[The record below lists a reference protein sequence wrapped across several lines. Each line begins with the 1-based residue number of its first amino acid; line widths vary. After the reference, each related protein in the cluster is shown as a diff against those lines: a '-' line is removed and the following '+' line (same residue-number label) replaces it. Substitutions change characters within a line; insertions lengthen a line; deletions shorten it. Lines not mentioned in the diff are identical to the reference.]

1 MINKIFK
8 TLLILGFLV
17 SNIVNVSAG
26 SITQQFIGKTIRSD
40 YYTDENDKIIRFDTI
55 LVSSKRIKIVDES
68 GNAIA
73 QVDFDSDISVKPR
86 IENVQTSEFVNQL
99 YTTSYVSTYDL
110 WGAQYSF
117 PGGQSHFKVTFYGT
131 YTIPMISTV
140 LVTSFGILFQPSNP
154 AQFVVAIVSTLASIT
169 YPLYQNK
176 IFNYY
181 WKRYY
186 RLNVFCPI
194 LGQAQFKVYKDATYA
209 TNKYIVGGDVT
220 AVGIGD
226 WYGGTPY
233 DFTQPAQCRDLV
245 LQYPY

>member
-1 MINKIFK
+1 M
-8 TLLILGFLV
+8 LIVGFFV
-17 SNIVNVSAG
+17 SNVVSVSAV
-26 SITQQFIGKTIRSD
+26 SINQQFIGKTIRSD
-40 YYTDENDKIIRFDTI
+40 YYTDENGKNLRYDSI
-55 LVSSKRIKIVDES
+55 LVNSKRIRIVDES
-68 GNAIA
+68 GEAIA
-73 QVDFDSDISVKPR
+73 QVDFDSDISFKPV
-86 IENVQTSEFVNQL
+86 ISSVLTSEFANQL

-131 YTIPMISTV
+131 YTIPLITTV
-140 LVTSFGILFQPSNP
+140 LITSFGILFSPSNP
-154 AQFVVAIVSTLASIT
+154 MQFVSAFVSTLASIT

-176 IFNYY
+176 IFDYY

-209 TNKYIVGGDVT
+209 TSKYIVGGDVT
-220 AVGIGD
+220 AVGVGD

-245 LQYPY
+245 MQYPY